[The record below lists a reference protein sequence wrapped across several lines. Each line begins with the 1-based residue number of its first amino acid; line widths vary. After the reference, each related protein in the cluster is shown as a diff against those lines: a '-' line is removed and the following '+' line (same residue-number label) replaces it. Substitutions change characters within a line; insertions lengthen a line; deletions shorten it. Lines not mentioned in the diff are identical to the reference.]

1 MKIRKDFESVATFI
15 HRLAGLGEQFSHY
28 DNQDWPHLM
37 NREDFHRVYRLVD
50 KERIQLEELHGKGR
64 DCAGFMGTR
73 LREFNDVGQFP
84 SLAEYIDSFDHSWV
98 NDSANLQAFIDKIKA
113 ITDSLEHSPWA
124 VRRMIEVFED
134 QLRLLASVRKTL
146 DLLKQ
151 TNLYRIEMGEAPVE
165 KESNITI
172 GQITGKVNINSTDN
186 STSVTIDS
194 SSIFGGLSNAIT
206 NAPIEEKQKAQL
218 LAKVEDLKQAEGSSG
233 FVEKYKDFMQNAANH
248 MSIIS
253 PFIPALTSLIT

>member
-1 MKIRKDFESVATFI
+1 MDIRKDFESVATFI
-15 HRLAGLGEQFSHY
+15 HRLAGLGEKFSHY
-28 DNQDWPHLM
+28 NNQDWPHLK
-37 NREDFHRVYRLVD
+37 NREDFQRVYRFAD
-50 KERIQLEELHGKGR
+50 KERIQFEDLYAKGR
-64 DCAGFMGTR
+64 DCAGFMGSR

-98 NDSANLQAFIDKIKA
+98 NHRAELQAFIDNIRV
-113 ITDSLEHSPWA
+113 ITDSLEHPPWA
-124 VRRMIEVFED
+124 VSRMIEVFAD

-186 STSVTIDS
+186 STNITIDS
-194 SSIFGGLSNAIT
+194 SSIFGGLSSAIT

-233 FVEKYKDFMQNAANH
+233 FVEKYKDFIQNAANH
-248 MSIIS
+248 MSVIS